1 MGAFN
6 SKRLAPAARTMNEWK
21 SEPSATTNKHGALA
35 FKMSTKMDL
44 YTRVASCLIGQDKF
58 YVTGAQA
65 NRELA
70 QILKAAIADDP
81 QFVLDLATF
90 ARNKLNL
97 RSVPLALLAEVAN
110 QAPGQVKGSRKY
122 VGKVVRRADE
132 ILEIIAY
139 QLERNKLEGG
149 RKKQKLPNMLQKG
162 LASVFSKFDEYQF
175 QKYSKQSQE
184 VTFKDAM
191 FIIHPKAKNE
201 KQLDVYKRIITDDLA
216 VAGTWEN
223 ITTVEGS
230 NKDSWEKAIPAMG
243 YMALMRNLK
252 NFIEKGV
259 DRANMDLV
267 YGKLRDKELVHKSK
281 QFPYRYWT
289 AWNMMR
295 KMEGLEAG
303 KAAKALE
310 DAMEISTD
318 NVPKIKGKTLVIV
331 DVSGSMR
338 GNKLSKNSEVTCANV
353 STLFGAIAHKVCE
366 DATVMVFADAFAVVN
381 VDSRG
386 SILHNMQAISSYSVG
401 GSTYAARPIMYMT
414 QQKEKFDRMILFSDQ
429 QCYGYRSGY
438 DVFQGRASEQDIAPA
453 FLDYRQYV
461 NPQCRMYT
469 IDLAGYGEAK
479 FPENAKGVFMLA
491 GWSDSIF
498 SFMNAI
504 ETDEAE
510 VVKMISEFG
519 QSFS

>member
-6 SKRLAPAARTMNEWK
+6 SKRLAPDARTMNEWQAA
-21 SEPSATTNKHGALA
+21 PSATTNKHGALA
-35 FKMSTKMDL
+35 FTMSAKMDL

-70 QILKAAIADDP
+70 QVLKNAIAEDP
-81 QFVLDLATF
+81 KFVLDLAVY
-90 ARNKLNL
+90 ARNRLNL

-110 QAPGQVKGSRKY
+110 QAPGQVKGGSRKY
-122 VGKVVRRADE
+122 VSKVVRRADE
-132 ILEIIAY
+132 ILEVIAY
-139 QLERNKLEGG
+139 QLERNKIEGG

-162 LASVFSKFDEYQF
+162 LAGVFNKFDEYQF
-175 QKYSKQSQE
+175 QKHSKQSQE
-184 VTFKDAM
+184 VTFRDAM
-191 FIIHPKAKNE
+191 FMVHPKAPNE
-201 KQLDVYKRIITDDLA
+201 KVLDLHKRIISGDLA

-230 NKDSWEKAIPAMG
+230 TKESWEKAIPAMG
-243 YMALMRNLK
+243 YMALMRNLRNFMEK
-252 NFIEKGV
+252 NVSRENLDI
-259 DRANMDLV
+259 V
-267 YGKLRDKELVHKSK
+267 YSKIRDPELVHKAK

-289 AWNMMR
+289 AWNMMNNMGT
-295 KMEGLEAG
+295 MES
-303 KAAKALE
+303 KRAAKALE
-310 DAMEISTD
+310 DAMEISVE
-318 NVPKIKGKTLVIV
+318 NVPKITGKTLVIV

-338 GNKLSKNSEVTCANV
+338 GKRLSKNSEVTCADV

-366 DATVMVFADAFAVVN
+366 DATVMVFADMFKIVD

-386 SILHNMQAISSYSVG
+386 SILHNMRAIRDVHVG
-401 GSTYAARPIMYMT
+401 GSTYAARPINYMR
-414 QQKEKFDRMILFSDQ
+414 QQNEHFDRMILFSDQ
-429 QCYGYRSGY
+429 QCYGYRCGW
-438 DVFQGRASEQDIAPA
+438 GHSEEEDIAPA
-453 FLDYRQYV
+453 FLRYRKDI

-479 FPENAKGVFMLA
+479 FPESAKGVFMLA

-498 SFMNAI
+498 SFMKAI

-519 QSFS
+519 QNFQ